1 MSDTNLVGKVR
12 DEASTKD
19 AEFFEGLVNN
29 REINFLYKDTKCED
43 LEDKNILQNFFYTKP
58 EDALREIELRRSE
71 SDFGISDLYLESLEL
86 EKLSKGRI
94 LGFIH
99 RDITPN
105 LEVSRMIDTC
115 DFMGIHPIMLNYE
128 SDIFS
133 CLSRS
138 KYFLGKLGFFSG
150 YGKGGGMKIDFKKI
164 INFDGVEGKKM
175 NEVKTIFGN
184 DLITFHKEIFNE
196 KFHFLER
203 SEFDVTNVS
212 SQTNA
217 FEIYK
222 FIFFLSIKSGFFLE
236 HFIFEGKEK
245 DFIKEIIFPAF
256 VHVWN
261 KTGYRPLVVP
271 FEPTETDDAD
281 FWHYYFFNIKD
292 IIENKYSIKFDIQ

>member
-1 MSDTNLVGKVR
+1 MSDTDLVGNVG

-19 AEFFEGLVNN
+19 AEFFEGLVND
-29 REINFLYKDTKCED
+29 REINLLYKDTKCED

-58 EDALREIELRRSE
+58 EDALKEIELRRSE
-71 SDFGISDLYLESLEL
+71 SNFRISDLYPDSLEL
-86 EKLSKGRI
+86 ENISKDKI

-150 YGKGGGMKIDFKKI
+150 YGKGGGMKVDFKKI
-164 INFDGVEGKKM
+164 INFDGVESKRM
-175 NEVKTIFGN
+175 NEIKTVAGN
-184 DLITFHKEIFNE
+184 DLMSFHKEIFNE
-196 KFHFLER
+196 KYHFLER
-203 SEFDVTNVS
+203 SEFDVTKIS
-212 SQTNA
+212 SHTNA

-222 FIFFLSIKSGFFLE
+222 FIFYLSVKSGFCLE
-236 HFIFEGKEK
+236 NFIFKGKEK
-245 DFIKEIIFPAF
+245 DFITKVVYHSF
-256 VHVWN
+256 VNIW
-261 KTGYRPLVVP
+261 KSTGYKPLIVP
-271 FEPTETDDAD
+271 FEPTEDDDAD
-281 FWHYYFFNIKD
+281 FWHYYFFNIRD
-292 IIENKYSIKFDIQ
+292 IIEDKYNIKLN